1 MNSLVGSVSTGAS
14 SLGGGTLSLS
24 LLLLL
29 LLSLSRT
36 GLLSLSRTGLLD
48 LSDMIT
54 EYELEIE

>member
-36 GLLSLSRTGLLD
+36 GLLD